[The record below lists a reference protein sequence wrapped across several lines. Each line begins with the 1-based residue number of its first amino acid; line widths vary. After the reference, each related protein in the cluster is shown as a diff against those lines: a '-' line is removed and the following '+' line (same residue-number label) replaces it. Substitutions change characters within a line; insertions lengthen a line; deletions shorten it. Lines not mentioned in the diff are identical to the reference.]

1 MGEFRMPSLGADMD
15 VGTIIEW
22 LVKPGDAVHRGQ
34 IVAVVDTAKAA
45 IEIEAFEEGVV
56 TEILVGPGVKV
67 AVGTPL
73 AMIGAAKAG
82 VAPTAVPGLG
92 AGTSS
97 PVEVVVDSVDSTAR
111 IDYQRPVAAGPAAS
125 PSAGPAAGPS
135 APPAHPRATPPVR
148 HLAHQLGVDLD
159 AIAGSGPDGH
169 ITHDDVLRAAPSAPT
184 AAASAARS
192 IRIPDRSGTSIPDR
206 SGIGPRETGRLG
218 RRGGAG
224 GGGGVGG
231 VAGVAGVGERL
242 RVTPRARRIAAER
255 GVDLADLTASGPS
268 GAVVGADVER
278 AADAAE
284 VIHAGSV
291 ASSDRSSPGGGPS
304 AVGLA
309 QPPGQ
314 GPEGQGPEGR
324 GTAGAAASD
333 KKAAMRTAIA
343 NLMSRSNAE
352 IPHYYVTQTVDLAAA
367 LAWLRTHNAA
377 LPVATRVL
385 PAALFLRAT
394 VLAATAVP
402 DLNGHWV
409 DGALRTADRIDLG
422 VAVATRGGGLVTPA
436 IPDAGPLRIDDL
448 MAALSDLVV
457 RARRG
462 NLRQAEMAGGSIT
475 VSSLGETGPDA
486 LYGVIFPPQV
496 ALVGLGG
503 IVERPWAVGG
513 MLTVRPTVTVV
524 LAADHRASDGRTASA
539 FLATFDH
546 ALQNPEEL

>member
-1 MGEFRMPSLGADMD
+1 
-15 VGTIIEW
+15 
-22 LVKPGDAVHRGQ
+22 
-34 IVAVVDTAKAA
+34 
-45 IEIEAFEEGVV
+45 
-56 TEILVGPGVKV
+56 
-67 AVGTPL
+67 
-73 AMIGAAKAG
+73 
-82 VAPTAVPGLG
+82 
-92 AGTSS
+92 
-97 PVEVVVDSVDSTAR
+97 
-111 IDYQRPVAAGPAAS
+111 
-125 PSAGPAAGPS
+125 
-135 APPAHPRATPPVR
+135 
-148 HLAHQLGVDLD
+148 
-159 AIAGSGPDGH
+159 
-169 ITHDDVLRAAPSAPT
+169 
-184 AAASAARS
+184 
-192 IRIPDRSGTSIPDR
+192 
-206 SGIGPRETGRLG
+206 
-218 RRGGAG
+218 
-224 GGGGVGG
+224 
-231 VAGVAGVGERL
+231 
-242 RVTPRARRIAAER
+242 
-255 GVDLADLTASGPS
+255 
-268 GAVVGADVER
+268 
-278 AADAAE
+278 

-291 ASSDRSSPGGGPS
+291 ASSDRNVNGSSPGDAPS

-309 QPPGQ
+309 QRPGLGPAGLGPAAQ
-314 GPEGQGPEGR
+314 GPA
-324 GTAGAAASD
+324 GTAAAAD

-367 LAWLRTHNAA
+367 LAWLRTHNAT
-377 LPVATRVL
+377 LPVAKRVL

-409 DGALRTADRIDLG
+409 DGALRRSDRIDLG

-448 MAALSDLVV
+448 MGALSDLVV

-503 IVERPWAVGG
+503 IVERPWAVDG

-539 FLATFDH
+539 FLATFAH

>member
-56 TEILVGPGVKV
+56 TEILVGTGVKV

-73 AMIGAAKAG
+73 AMIGAPKARA
-82 VAPTAVPGLG
+82 AP
-92 AGTSS
+92 AGTAPSGLVAVTPS
-97 PVEVVVDSVDSTAR
+97 PVEVVVDSVDSTVR
-111 IDYQRPVAAGPAAS
+111 IDHQRQV
-125 PSAGPAAGPS
+125 AAGPS
-135 APPAHPRATPPVR
+135 APPAHPRATPPIR

-159 AIAGSGPDGH
+159 AIVGSGPDGH
-169 ITHDDVLRAAPSAPT
+169 ITHDDVLRAAPTAPT
-184 AAASAARS
+184 VEA
-192 IRIPDRSGTSIPDR
+192 IPDR
-206 SGIGPRETGRLG
+206 SGIGPSGSGRPG
-218 RRGGAG
+218 GEGGGGAG
-224 GGGGVGG
+224 GGAEGGAGG
-231 VAGVAGVGERL
+231 GQRL

-255 GVDLADLTASGPS
+255 GIDLADLTASGAA

-278 AADAAE
+278 AADAAG

-291 ASSDRSSPGGGPS
+291 ASSDLNLNGSSPGGGPS
-304 AVGLA
+304 PVELA
-309 QPPGQ
+309 QRPVPELAGRGPAGQ
-314 GPEGQGPEGR
+314 GQA
-324 GTAGAAASD
+324 GTTAAAD

-352 IPHYYVTQTVDLAAA
+352 IPHYYVTQTVDLAAS

-377 LPVATRVL
+377 LPVARRVL

-394 VLAATAVP
+394 VLAATTVP

-409 DGALRTADRIDLG
+409 DGALRIADRIDLG

-503 IVERPWAVGG
+503 IVERPWAVDG

-539 FLATFDH
+539 FLAAFAH

>member
-22 LVKPGDAVHRGQ
+22 LVKPGDVVKRGQ

-45 IEIEAFEEGVV
+45 IEIESFEEGVV
-56 TEILVGPGVKV
+56 SEILVGTGVQV

-73 AMIGAAKAG
+73 AMIGPHAAAVSSIPSTERTESMTQATG
-82 VAPTAVPGLG
+82 GPPTRHPRRRTAP
-92 AGTSS
+92 S
-97 PVEVVVDSVDSTAR
+97 
-111 IDYQRPVAAGPAAS
+111 
-125 PSAGPAAGPS
+125 
-135 APPAHPRATPPVR
+135 HPRATPPER
-148 HLAHQLGVDLD
+148 PGRRL
-159 AIAGSGPDGH
+159 
-169 ITHDDVLRAAPSAPT
+169 
-184 AAASAARS
+184 RS
-192 IRIPDRSGTSIPDR
+192 IRARLRRCDTWPTSSGSSSTRSRAADPTGTSPTTTSCAPPR
-206 SGIGPRETGRLG
+206 MTAVAAAESGAT
-218 RRGGAG
+218 
-224 GGGGVGG
+224 
-231 VAGVAGVGERL
+231 GERL

-255 GVDLADLTASGPS
+255 GIDLTHAIGTG
-268 GAVVGADVER
+268 GAGVVLGADVER
-278 AADAAE
+278 AAEALAAE
-284 VIHAGSV
+284 PTTGPPEPESGPAATTQTTVPTTL
-291 ASSDRSSPGGGPS
+291 ASSASRHPAGP
-304 AVGLA
+304 AEA
-309 QPPGQ
+309 RTPA
-314 GPEGQGPEGR
+314 
-324 GTAGAAASD
+324 GTAAQAD

-352 IPHYYVTQTVDLAAA
+352 IPHYYVSQTIDLGTAMP
-367 LAWLRTHNAA
+367 WLRTHNAT
-377 LPVATRVL
+377 LPVAKRVL

-394 VLAATAVP
+394 VLAAAAVP

-409 DGALRTADRIDLG
+409 EGALRPAERIDLG

-462 NLRQAEMAGGSIT
+462 ALRQAEMAGASIT

-496 ALVGLGG
+496 ALVGIGG
-503 IVERPWAVGG
+503 IVERPWAVNG

-539 FLATFDH
+539 FLATFAH

>member
-22 LVKPGDAVHRGQ
+22 LVKPGDAVRRGQ

-56 TEILVGPGVKV
+56 TEILIGTGVQV
-67 AVGTPL
+67 PVGTPL
-73 AMIGAAKAG
+73 AMIGAAAAG
-82 VAPTAVPGLG
+82 AGEPGELAAGEMAAVAPEGG
-92 AGTSS
+92 AAFA
-97 PVEVVVDSVDSTAR
+97 PRRPAAVDSGVPHVG
-111 IDYQRPVAAGPAAS
+111 IDQREPVFAAPG
-125 PSAGPAAGPS
+125 
-135 APPAHPRATPPVR
+135 APPPHPRATPPVR

-159 AIAGSGPDGH
+159 AVPGTGPDGN
-169 ITHDDVLRAAPSAPT
+169 ITHDDVLRAAPAPSQPAPT
-184 AAASAARS
+184 PPGPAAA
-192 IRIPDRSGTSIPDR
+192 
-206 SGIGPRETGRLG
+206 
-218 RRGGAG
+218 GAG
-224 GGGGVGG
+224 GRPEGL
-231 VAGVAGVGERL
+231 VAAERL

-255 GVDLADLTASGPS
+255 GIDLTALAAPGAS
-268 GAVVGADVER
+268 GAVSGADVQR
-278 AADAAE
+278 AVEAQARAPVRPPAPAA
-284 VIHAGSV
+284 
-291 ASSDRSSPGGGPS
+291 GG
-304 AVGLA
+304 
-309 QPPGQ
+309 
-314 GPEGQGPEGR
+314 
-324 GTAGAAASD
+324 D

-377 LPVATRVL
+377 LPVAKRVL

-394 VLAATAVP
+394 VLAAAAVP

-409 DGALRTADRIDLG
+409 DGALRTAERIDLG

-496 ALVGLGG
+496 ALVGIGG

-513 MLTVRPTVTVV
+513 MLTVRPTVTVT

-539 FLATFDH
+539 FLATFAH